1 MVIGRVDGFVQGL
14 GGVKVDLIGNDL
26 NDYDITNQSGEF
38 EFHNI
43 EVGNY
48 IVSLDYNKE
57 FSPGY
62 YFLDLQESLDDLRF
76 YEESNECMVVFVYG
90 DDSKEAEFLRYFRDN
105 TLAQTPE
112 GQELT
117 QLYYEWSPAVVRAME
132 LDEEFK
138 NEVKEMIDEIL
149 PVISIEVE

>member
-14 GGVKVDLIGNDL
+14 GGVKVDLIGNGLD
-26 NDYDITNQSGEF
+26 DYDITNQSGEF
-38 EFHNI
+38 EFYNI

-62 YFLDLQESLDDLRF
+62 YLLDLQESLDDLRF
-76 YEESNECMVVFVYG
+76 YEESNECVVVFVCG
-90 DDSKEAEFLRYFRDN
+90 DDSEDADFLRYFRDN

-117 QLYYEWSPAVVRAME
+117 RLYYEWSPAIVRAME
-132 LDEEFK
+132 LDKAFK
-138 NEVKEMIDEIL
+138 EEVKEIIDKIL
-149 PVISIEVE
+149 PLIRVEVK